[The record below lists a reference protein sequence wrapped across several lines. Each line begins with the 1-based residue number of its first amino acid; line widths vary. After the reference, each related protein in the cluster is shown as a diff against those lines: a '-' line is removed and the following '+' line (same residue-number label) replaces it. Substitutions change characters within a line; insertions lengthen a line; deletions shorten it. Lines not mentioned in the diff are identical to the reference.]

1 MTMNTSPSPVV
12 DIKQRA
18 GLLGRPITA
27 VAILLLCI
35 GLWLGAVTTFA
46 TAPTSFEQGMIT
58 VGGKIVLG
66 SNLTLL
72 GLLLVRIG
80 LGLAGRWRA
89 WRVVRPISVGL
100 FLCAMLGDALVAL
113 LIWSDHLSAL
123 TPAQEAIDDRV
134 VGVATV
140 LLLVHAGMAYVARR
154 PRRSPPA

>member
-1 MTMNTSPSPVV
+1 MTMNPSPSPVV
-12 DIKQRA
+12 DIRHRA
-18 GLLGRPITA
+18 GSLGQPITA
-27 VAILLLCI
+27 VAVLLLCL

-46 TAPTSFEQGMIT
+46 TAPTPFEQGMIT
-58 VGGKIVLG
+58 VGGKIVFG

-89 WRVVRPISVGL
+89 WRVVRPVFVGL
-100 FLCAMLGDALVAL
+100 CLCAMLGDALVAL
-113 LIWSDHLSAL
+113 LMLTDHLSAL
-123 TPAQEAIDDRV
+123 TPAQEAIDNRV

-154 PRRSPPA
+154 PRRSLPV